1 MIHRV
6 FSSLPT
12 FKTLHFGQ
20 GLNILL
26 SDKMPGATE
35 QQTRNRTGKTSFIE
49 LVHFICG
56 GNCGTD
62 SIFRSPELIQSSFG
76 LEFDVF
82 HEVVQ
87 VARSGSEPSKIILE
101 RGETTNWPKQPQIE
115 EDLFGKV
122 IKNTHWRTVLGRAF
136 FGIDDESDSEE
147 DEGSGRRPSFRS
159 LFSYFVRRENAGGMR
174 DPLKNTSMQQ
184 IGDAQIALAFLI
196 GFDWTIAQEW
206 EAVRQKEKQIRELKR
221 IVGQG
226 VLTDVLDTA
235 ASLRSRLV
243 VADEKLKRIVGNLS
257 SFRVHEQYHVFEQ
270 EASGITRELAGL
282 SDENTL
288 DRAYLADLEAA
299 METEAPPAPDDLVRL
314 YEEAGIVLP
323 DLVRRRYQ
331 DVLVFH
337 DSVLRNRRSYLQGE
351 HSAASERVKSREARR
366 EGLDQRRSQ
375 LMGMLKSHGAL
386 EQFIA
391 LQAEQGRL
399 QGDVESLRRRYE
411 AAAQLESTSSSLE
424 SERVHLVERLR
435 QEFDER
441 SAVLDDAIRGF
452 SAIVEELYGESG
464 RIEFHPTHNGPELRI
479 AIPGDRSRGIG
490 NMEIFCF
497 DMMLEFMCARQKI
510 GPGFLIHDS
519 HLFDGVDAR
528 QTARALAVGAR
539 LAEEIGFQYIVTLNS
554 DLLAEL
560 SSADFNIERYLVSQR
575 LTDATDDGGLFGIR
589 FEPPGTEQTDESG
602 IRQARRRGRRA
613 AATPQKPKTKS

>member
-6 FSSLPT
+6 FSSLGT
-12 FKTLHFGQ
+12 FKTLDFAQ

-49 LVHFICG
+49 LIHFICG

-62 SIFRSPELIQSSFG
+62 SIFRSPELIDASFG

-82 HEVVQ
+82 HEAVQ
-87 VARSGSEPSKIILE
+87 VTRSGSEPSKIILE
-101 RGETTNWPKQPQIE
+101 SGDTTNWPKQPEIE
-115 EDLFGKV
+115 EDLFRKV
-122 IKNTHWRTVLGRAF
+122 IKNTPWRTVLGRAF
-136 FGIDDESDSEE
+136 FNIDEESDSDSEE

-174 DPLKNTSMQQ
+174 DPLNNASKQQ
-184 IGDAQIALAFLI
+184 IGDAQIALSFLI
-196 GFDWTIAQEW
+196 GFDWTIAQKW
-206 EAVRQKEKQIRELKR
+206 EVVRQKEKQNRVLKR
-221 IVGQG
+221 IVSQG

-235 ASLRSRLV
+235 ASLRSRFV
-243 VADEKLKRIVGNLS
+243 VADDKLKRIVGNLS
-257 SFRVHEQYHVFEQ
+257 SFRIHEQYHVFER
-270 EASGITRELAGL
+270 EASGITREIGELT
-282 SDENTL
+282 DENTL
-288 DRAYLADLEAA
+288 DRAYLAELEAA
-299 METEAPPAPDDLVRL
+299 MEAEGPPAPDDLASL

-323 DLVRRRYQ
+323 DTVLRRYE

-337 DSVLRNRRSYLQGE
+337 DSVMRNRRSYLQGE
-351 HSAASERVKSREARR
+351 RSAASERVRKREARR

-386 EQFIA
+386 EQFVA

-399 QGDVESLRRRYE
+399 QGEVEDLRRRYE
-411 AAAQLESTSSSLE
+411 AAAQLESSSSSLE
-424 SERVHLVERLR
+424 LERAHLVERLQ
-435 QEFDER
+435 QEFEER
-441 SAVLDDAIRGF
+441 GAVLDDAIRGF
-452 SAIVEELYGESG
+452 NAIVEELYGESG
-464 RIEFHPTHNGPELRI
+464 RIEFHATHNGPELKI

-497 DMMLEFMCARQKI
+497 DMMLQRMCARQKI

-519 HLFDGVDAR
+519 HLFDGVDPR
-528 QTARALAVGAR
+528 QTARALTVGAR

-554 DLLAEL
+554 DVLAEL
-560 SSADFNIERYLVSQR
+560 SSADFNIEKYFVSQR
-575 LTDATDDGGLFGIR
+575 LTDATEDGGLFGIR
-589 FEPPGTEQTDESG
+589 FEPPGSEQADESG
-602 IRQARRRGRRA
+602 TRPARPRGRRP
-613 AATPQKPKTKS
+613 TPASR